1 MTVGCVHVLS
11 TGDPSRAFPLC
22 LWGTFGLGIHIQL
35 KHQGGFEMTTTAPVL
50 YESKG
55 SPNARRVRFFIA
67 EKGIVI
73 PTKPVDL
80 GAKEQFSDAF
90 RAINSRSQ
98 VPALA
103 LADGPVITEV
113 LAIWRYLEEAYP
125 QTPLLGT
132 TAASKALVTM
142 WERRA
147 ELDGFAPVMEGVRN
161 AVAGLK
167 GRALSGPHA
176 YDQIPELVE
185 RSKQRVANFFA
196 DFNERL
202 GTVRYVAGDEFSAAD
217 ITTLVTLDFAANA
230 LKMPIPGELSAFK
243 RWFDEV
249 SARPGA
255 VA

>member
-1 MTVGCVHVLS
+1 MTS
-11 TGDPSRAFPLC
+11 S
-22 LWGTFGLGIHIQL
+22 
-35 KHQGGFEMTTTAPVL
+35 APVL

-55 SPNARRVRFFIA
+55 SPNARRVRIFIA
-67 EKGIVI
+67 EKGIDI
-73 PTKPVDL
+73 PMNPVDL
-80 GAKEQFSDAF
+80 GAKEQFSDSY
-90 RAINSRSQ
+90 RAINPRSQ

-125 QTPLLGT
+125 QSPLLGT
-132 TAASKALVTM
+132 TAESKALVTM

-185 RSKQRVANFFA
+185 RSKQRVANFFS
-196 DFNERL
+196 DFNVRL
-202 GTVRYVAGDEFSAAD
+202 ETVRFVAGDEFSAAD
-217 ITTLVTLDFAANA
+217 ITTLVTVDFATNA
-230 LKMPIPGELSAFK
+230 LKMPIPAEHAAFR
-243 RWFDEV
+243 RWYDEV
-249 SARPGA
+249 SARPSA
-255 VA
+255 TA

>member
-1 MTVGCVHVLS
+1 
-11 TGDPSRAFPLC
+11 
-22 LWGTFGLGIHIQL
+22 
-35 KHQGGFEMTTTAPVL
+35 MTTATPVL

-67 EKGIVI
+67 EKGIDI
-73 PTKPVDL
+73 PMKPVDL
-80 GAKEQFSDAF
+80 GAKEQFSDAY
-90 RAINSRSQ
+90 RAINPRSQ
-98 VPALA
+98 VPALV

-132 TAASKALVTM
+132 TATSKALVAM

-161 AVAGLK
+161 AVPGLK

-185 RSKQRVANFFA
+185 RSKHRVVNFFA

-202 GTVRYVAGDEFSAAD
+202 KTVRFVAGDEFSAAD
-217 ITTLVTLDFAANA
+217 ITTLVTVDFAANA
-230 LKMPIPGELSAFK
+230 LKMPIPAEHTSFQ
-243 RWFDEV
+243 RWYDEA
-249 SARPGA
+249 SIRPGA
-255 VA
+255 AA

>member
-1 MTVGCVHVLS
+1 MTS
-11 TGDPSRAFPLC
+11 A
-22 LWGTFGLGIHIQL
+22 
-35 KHQGGFEMTTTAPVL
+35 APVL

-55 SPNARRVRFFIA
+55 SPNARRVRIFIA
-67 EKGIVI
+67 EKGIDI
-73 PTKPVDL
+73 PMKPVDL
-80 GAKEQFSDAF
+80 GAKEQFSDAY
-90 RAINSRSQ
+90 RAINPRSQ

-113 LAIWRYLEEAYP
+113 LAIWRYLEETYP

-132 TAASKALVTM
+132 TAGSKALVAM

-176 YDQIPELVE
+176 YDQIPELVD
-185 RSKQRVANFFA
+185 RSKLRVANFFA

-202 GTVRYVAGDEFSAAD
+202 ETVPFVAGDEFSAAD
-217 ITTLVTLDFAANA
+217 ITTLVTVDFAANA
-230 LKMPIPGELSAFK
+230 LKMPIPAEHTAFR
-243 RWFDEV
+243 RWYDEV
-249 SARPGA
+249 SARPSA
-255 VA
+255 SA

>member
-1 MTVGCVHVLS
+1 
-11 TGDPSRAFPLC
+11 
-22 LWGTFGLGIHIQL
+22 
-35 KHQGGFEMTTTAPVL
+35 MTTAAPTL

-55 SPNARRVRFFIA
+55 SPNARRVRIFIA
-67 EKGIVI
+67 EKGIDI

-80 GAKEQFSDAF
+80 GAKEQFSDAY
-90 RAINSRSQ
+90 RAINPRSQ

-103 LADGPVITEV
+103 LVNGPVIAEV

-132 TAASKALVTM
+132 TARSKALVTM

-147 ELDGFAPVMEGVRN
+147 ELDGFSPVMEGVRN

-176 YDQIPELVE
+176 YDQIPELIA

-202 GTVRYVAGDEFSAAD
+202 ETVQFVAGDDFSAAD
-217 ITTLVTLDFAANA
+217 ITTLVTADFAANA
-230 LKMPIPGELSAFK
+230 LKMSIPVEHTAFQ
-243 RWFDEV
+243 RWHREV
-249 SARPGA
+249 SARPSA
-255 VA
+255 AA

>member
-1 MTVGCVHVLS
+1 
-11 TGDPSRAFPLC
+11 
-22 LWGTFGLGIHIQL
+22 
-35 KHQGGFEMTTTAPVL
+35 MTTATPIL
-50 YESKG
+50 YESSG
-55 SPNARRVRFFIA
+55 SPNARRVRIFIA
-67 EKGIVI
+67 EKGIDI

-80 GAKEQFSDAF
+80 GVKEQFSEAY
-90 RAINSRSQ
+90 RAINPRSQ

-103 LADGPVITEV
+103 LADGPVIAEV

-125 QTPLLGT
+125 QPPLLGT
-132 TAASKALVTM
+132 TAKSKALVTM

-176 YDQIPELVE
+176 YDQIPDLIA

-202 GTVRYVAGDEFSAAD
+202 ETVRFVAGDDFSVAD
-217 ITTLVTLDFAANA
+217 ITTLVTADFAANA
-230 LKMPIPGELSAFK
+230 LKMPIPAEHTAFQ
-243 RWFDEV
+243 RWYDEV
-249 SARPGA
+249 SARPSA
-255 VA
+255 AA

>member
-1 MTVGCVHVLS
+1 
-11 TGDPSRAFPLC
+11 
-22 LWGTFGLGIHIQL
+22 
-35 KHQGGFEMTTTAPVL
+35 MTTAARTL

-55 SPNARRVRFFIA
+55 SPNARRVRIFIA
-67 EKGIVI
+67 EKGIDI

-80 GAKEQFSDAF
+80 GAKEQFSDTY
-90 RAINSRSQ
+90 RAINPRSQ

-103 LADGPVITEV
+103 LVNGPVIAEV

-132 TAASKALVTM
+132 TARSKALVTM

-147 ELDGFAPVMEGVRN
+147 ELDGFSPVMEGVRN

-176 YDQIPELVE
+176 YDQIPELIA

-202 GTVRYVAGDEFSAAD
+202 ETVQFVAGDDFSAAD
-217 ITTLVTLDFAANA
+217 ITTLVTADFAANA
-230 LKMPIPGELSAFK
+230 LKMSIPVEHTAFQ
-243 RWFDEV
+243 RWHREV
-249 SARPGA
+249 SARPSA
-255 VA
+255 AA